1 MFNMSVF
8 RSKPLVV
15 KKKLNTIY
23 NVDSRRISE
32 VFPEDVKIQT
42 TISSPPYF
50 DMKDYGVNN
59 QIGFGQTYEDYLKD
73 MKKVFE
79 QVYNYTKDDGTLWI
93 IIDTF
98 KRNNSI
104 VLLPFDLASKVQES
118 GWLLQDIIIW
128 KKDKTV
134 PWSNNGFTQRK
145 FEYVLF
151 FSKSPKFKSNK
162 DKIRVFDTRQLKK
175 WWIKYPER
183 YNPRGKALDEIWEY
197 PIPVQGSWGKQY
209 IRHFC
214 PLPQDMV
221 SNMIQISTDEGDL
234 VFDPFAGSGT
244 VMTQSAYMDRPYLG
258 FELNNSYIE
267 RFNTYLAET
276 LNVGKTNYKKMQ
288 SGKGQ
293 KEFEKQILDL
303 RALKY
308 GRMLVKTLQ
317 DKLNVSTK
325 VLVERV
331 RQRGIRSVVKYTFIG
346 VSEETAGV
354 IISDAISKAP
364 LSKYEISPVI
374 LYQNEMNTNKKWFC
388 YSLSNSHSFIR
399 NIDYDDSRVK
409 VLSRIK
415 VDLNEKDYE

>member
-1 MFNMSVF
+1 MDQ
-8 RSKPLVV
+8 
-15 KKKLNTIY
+15 KLNTIY
-23 NVDSRRISE
+23 NIDSRRISK
-32 VFPEDVKIQT
+32 VLPKDIRIQT

-50 DMKDYGVNN
+50 DMKDYGEEN
-59 QIGFGQTYEDYLKD
+59 QIGFGQSYEDYLLDLKR
-73 MKKVFE
+73 VFE
-79 QVYNYTKDDGTLWI
+79 QVYQYTNDDGTLWI

-98 KRNNSI
+98 KRNDSI
-104 VLLPFDLASKVQES
+104 ILLPFDLAAKLKES

-162 DKIRVFDTRQLKK
+162 DKVRVFDTRQLKK

-221 SNMIQISTDEGDL
+221 SNMIQISTDEGDV

-244 VMTQSAYMDRPYLG
+244 VLSQSAYMNRPYLG
-258 FELNNSYIE
+258 FELNSSYIDK
-267 RFNTYLAET
+267 FTSYLSET
-276 LNVGKTNYKKMQ
+276 LEVGKANYYKMLKKEEQ
-288 SGKGQ
+288 TV
-293 KEFEKQILDL
+293 FEEQILNL

-308 GRMLVKTLQ
+308 GRMLVKVIQEELH
-317 DKLNVSTK
+317 LYSK
-325 VLVERV
+325 VLVERI
-331 RQRGIRSVVKYTFIG
+331 RQEGSQSVVKYSLVG
-346 VSEETAGV
+346 VSEGMAEK
-354 IISDAISKAP
+354 IIEQAISKAP
-364 LSKYEISPVI
+364 LSKYEISPLI
-374 LYQNEMNTNKKWFC
+374 TYQDELDDDKQWFC
-388 YSLSNSHSFIR
+388 YSITNSYSFMR
-399 NIDYDDSRVK
+399 NTAYNDPRVR
-409 VLSRIK
+409 VISPIE